1 MREREVLSALEALEA
16 AGVRAWVAGGWG
28 IDALVGRRTRL
39 HTDLDLVL
47 DAAADPVPPAL
58 EALAALGIRYVD
70 EDAVGGPWFPV
81 LVKVTDRAGR
91 MVDLLPMERG
101 ALPPDA
107 FATGTIGG
115 RAVGC
120 LSPSLQVAFHCG
132 YHLSRAVRR
141 DVARLRTRFGLVVPP
156 PPPGPIERIWRRALW
171 RGRRLR
177 RRVRRVRR
185 EPHPSES
192 SLVIPVPA
200 ADPVVPRSRERSE
213 AARTGIPSHITVLY
227 PFIPPDA
234 IDDAVERAIAS
245 ILAGFTPF
253 RFRLDR
259 VERFPGALYL
269 APEPV
274 EPFVALTEALWAHW
288 PEHPPYDGA
297 YDTVIPHLTVFDGE
311 EPPGVAEVI
320 EGALPIEGEAREMW
334 LMVEGADGRWTTRR
348 RFPLTG

>member
-1 MREREVLSALEALEA
+1 M
-16 AGVRAWVAGGWG
+16 
-28 IDALVGRRTRL
+28 
-39 HTDLDLVL
+39 
-47 DAAADPVPPAL
+47 
-58 EALAALGIRYVD
+58 
-70 EDAVGGPWFPV
+70 
-81 LVKVTDRAGR
+81 DRGT
-91 MVDLLPMERG
+91 
-101 ALPPDA
+101 LPPDA

-120 LSPSLQVAFHCG
+120 LSPGLQVAFHRG
-132 YHLSRAVRR
+132 YRRSRAVRR
-141 DVARLRTRFGLVVPP
+141 DVARLCTRFGLVAPP
-156 PPPGPIERIWRRALW
+156 PPPGTLERIWRRALW

-177 RRVRRVRR
+177 RRVRR
-185 EPHPSES
+185 EPHRGES

-200 ADPVVPRSRERSE
+200 ADPVAPRWRDRSK
-213 AARTGIPSHITVLY
+213 AAGAGIPSHITVLY

-234 IDDAVERAIAS
+234 IDDTAERAIAS
-245 ILAGFTPF
+245 ILAGFAPF